1 MKFIYLLSAW
11 LLVGL
16 VTEST
21 AQTAPRT
28 EFAMQLSKN
37 AFDVKPG
44 TSTEFTV
51 QIIRSKTFT
60 RTKGKLGFSSS
71 LPEGITITFEPT
83 EGLFETSNATIT
95 VSEHA
100 KAGQYQVIV
109 NAELNRVVKGSILKI
124 TVPEKK
130 VNEVVTI
137 N

>member
-51 QIIRSKTFT
+51 HIQRSKTFT
-60 RTKGKLGFSSS
+60 RSKGKLGFSSS
-71 LPEGITITFEPT
+71 LPEGVTITFEPA
-83 EGLFETSNATIT
+83 EGLFETSIATIT